1 MGNLWLKIKVWT
13 KLALFAML
21 TVYVLTFIAKNIGP
35 KVDLWVWYFTTPISM
50 PVLLLTLVAFLIG
63 ILGTILSRTTYKTIR
78 QLRELSEKNRAV
90 RLDRQVTEMRTKAA
104 MLRSRGGPDPDAR
117 AAAEPDI
124 P

>member
-1 MGNLWLKIKVWT
+1 MGNLWLRIKVWT
-13 KLALFAML
+13 KLALFVML
-21 TVYVLTFIAKNIGP
+21 TVYILTFIAKNIGP

-63 ILGTILSRTTYKTIR
+63 ILGTILSRTTYKTVR

-90 RLDRQVTEMRTKAA
+90 RLDRQVAEMRTKAA
-104 MLRSRGGPDPDAR
+104 MLRSRTGPDPEAPS
-117 AAAEPDI
+117 AELDI